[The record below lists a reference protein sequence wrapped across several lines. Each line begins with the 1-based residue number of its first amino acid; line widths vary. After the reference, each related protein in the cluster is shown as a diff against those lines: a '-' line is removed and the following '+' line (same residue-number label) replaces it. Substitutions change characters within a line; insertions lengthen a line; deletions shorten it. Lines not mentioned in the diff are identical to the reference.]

1 MPNTTFDYSLTHI
14 FLQTMNGTNFGEKY
28 VIKSNES
35 TKGEGV

>member
-1 MPNTTFDYSLTHI
+1 MPNTTFEYNFSHI
-14 FLQTMNGTNFGEKY
+14 FLQTIRGIDFRVKD